1 MEVIGVVIMRNCLR
15 KFFEAF
21 RYVAPFLP
29 PLIFSFTG
37 AASRMLSLGV
47 QLGDFSKCDLF
58 LLDFWTIVLYLA
70 IFPSVF
76 YLPRS
81 SNWCWEY
88 ISYWKAFCYSWLTL
102 ILWVPLGFIGFAV
115 TSSVTSV
122 RGSPILDL
130 VVKAAFPYLRVFF
143 AAGVVWLQAAAAI
156 TMPLIKYDTLYPFAL
171 WTSMLLIPVLATLP
185 VKRASRKA
193 WAKRDEAGSW
203 EKGLWKAHISMDV
216 RPQLS
221 RGTYKPEVEPKPASP
236 SLGYR
241 LKWKTIEEIAER
253 YRKHS
258 RDTMA
263 KIEEDERQ
271 AKQLGDREMLKKL
284 ERARCLIKSAQ
295 KPSELPS
302 KPRGE
307 ETTGYKSRESTAQ
320 EIADTA
326 LCSDKKKLDTLQI
339 VETIKEKSEREGKS
353 IESEKRKRAR
363 REDEEMMRREKAWE
377 ELTSL
382 QLFDDVVGLEEAKK
396 ALVWGFLVPLLFPER
411 VEGASPRGGLMLYG
425 PPGTGKTDLL
435 RVVAEKVRIPL
446 IEVKPSDIESKW
458 VGESEQRIA
467 ALFQEA
473 RKKSGCIFF
482 FDEAEGIF
490 ARRAEWES
498 SHRRTMLAQLLSEID
513 GLNSQKQRIFVVACT
528 NKPWEMDPATFR
540 PGRFGKMVYVPPPN
554 TKERSEVFKRHMR
567 DKKTAGEINCE
578 RLAELTK
585 CETGYYSGADIA
597 EICRLAS
604 LEAAKNG
611 TAITMEMLEEAI
623 AKANPSI
630 LPIVVKWF
638 EDFQNNWLSKR
649 KAQTSPRRRESYIS

>member
-185 VKRASRKA
+185 VKRASRMA
-193 WAKRDEAGSW
+193 WAKREGAGIW
-203 EKGLWKAHISMDV
+203 EKGHWKAYSSMDV
-216 RPQLS
+216 KPQIS
-221 RGTYKPEVEPKPASP
+221 R
-236 SLGYR
+236 
-241 LKWKTIEEIAER
+241 
-253 YRKHS
+253 
-258 RDTMA
+258 
-263 KIEEDERQ
+263 
-271 AKQLGDREMLKKL
+271 KKL
-284 ERARCLIKSAQ
+284 ERARSLIKSAQ
-295 KPSELPS
+295 KPYELPS

-473 RKKSGCIFF
+473 RRKSGCIIF

-513 GLNSQKQRIFVVACT
+513 GLNSQNQRIFVVACT

-554 TKERSEVFKRHMR
+554 TKETSEIFKRHMR
-567 DKKTAGEINCE
+567 GKNSAGEINCE

-649 KAQTSPRRRESYIS
+649 KAQTSPRRKESYIS